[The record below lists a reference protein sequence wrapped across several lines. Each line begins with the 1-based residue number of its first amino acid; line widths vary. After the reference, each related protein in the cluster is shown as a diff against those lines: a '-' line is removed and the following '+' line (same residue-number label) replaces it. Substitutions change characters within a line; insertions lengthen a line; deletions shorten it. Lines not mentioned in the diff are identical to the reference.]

1 MRRQT
6 PSGVRSSAFR
16 NSFLS
21 FAKTCSIGLRSGEYC
36 GRKNRRAPLARM
48 ALLIAALM
56 GAEIVHDDDVAMLQ
70 SRRKNLLD
78 IGQKAFAVDRPVEHE
93 GRRDFVASQG
103 GEECHRFPMTLWR
116 LGDERLAASV
126 PAMCARHIGLRPCLV
141 DEDKAPWIEA
151 QLDFLPQG
159 AAPQWY

>member
-1 MRRQT
+1 LRQEEPPRAFGADGFVDRR
-6 PSGVRSSAFR
+6 
-16 NSFLS
+16 
-21 FAKTCSIGLRSGEYC
+21 
-36 GRKNRRAPLARM
+36 
-48 ALLIAALM
+48 ALM

-159 AAPQWY
+159 AASRDVRAVLLTGKERFF